1 MKWWVI
7 ILALLLSGCATK
19 KSYSDRIL
27 RDSVYFVRDSVVIRY
42 VRDSVSERKETGI
55 ERKGDTVYVRTERII
70 ERWRLQ
76 TDTVTVD
83 RAQAVSHEDKSR
95 QETVTEKPS
104 SIRQTVTYFIIGFTL
119 LSITIFLL
127 RFFHR
132 F

>member
-1 MKWWVI
+1 MRWWVI

-27 RDSVYFVRDSVVIRY
+27 RDSVYLTRDSVVIRY
-42 VRDSVSERKETGI
+42 VRDSVSERTQTGV
-55 ERKGDTVYVRTERII
+55 EQKGDTVYVRTERII

-76 TDTVTVD
+76 TDTVTVE
-83 RAQAVSHEDKSR
+83 RAQAVSHEDKAQ
-95 QETVTEKPS
+95 QETVKEKPP
-104 SIRQTVTYFIIGFTL
+104 SIRQTVVYFIIGFTL

>member
-1 MKWWVI
+1 MRWWVI

-42 VRDSVSERKETGI
+42 VRDSVSERTQTGV
-55 ERKGDTVYVRTERII
+55 ERNGDTVYVRTERII

-83 RAQAVSHEDKSR
+83 RAQAVSHEDKAR
-95 QETVTEKPS
+95 QVTVTEKPP

>member
-1 MKWWVI
+1 MRWWFI

-27 RDSVYFVRDSVVIRY
+27 RDSVYLTRDSVVIRY
-42 VRDSVSERKETGI
+42 VRDSVSERTQTGV
-55 ERKGDTVYVRTERII
+55 EQKGDTVYIRTERII

-76 TDTVTVD
+76 TDTVTVE
-83 RAQAVSHEDKSR
+83 RAQAVSHEDKAR
-95 QETVTEKPS
+95 QVTVQEKPP
-104 SIRQTVTYFIIGFTL
+104 SIRQTVVYYIIGFTL

>member
-1 MKWWVI
+1 MRWWVI

-27 RDSVYFVRDSVVIRY
+27 RDSVYLTRDSVVIRY
-42 VRDSVSERKETGI
+42 VRDSVSERTQTGV
-55 ERKGDTVYVRTERII
+55 ERNGDTVYVRTERII

-76 TDTVTVD
+76 TDTVTVE
-83 RAQAVSHEDKSR
+83 RAQAVSHEDKA
-95 QETVTEKPS
+95 QQVIVKEKPPS
-104 SIRQTVTYFIIGFTL
+104 VRQTVVYFIIGFTL

>member
-1 MKWWVI
+1 MRWWVI

-42 VRDSVSERKETGI
+42 VRDSVSERTQTGV
-55 ERKGDTVYVRTERII
+55 ERNGDTVYVRTERII

-76 TDTVTVD
+76 TDTVTVE
-83 RAQAVSHEDKSR
+83 RAQAVSHEDKAR
-95 QETVTEKPS
+95 QVTVTEKPP
-104 SIRQTVTYFIIGFTL
+104 SIRQTVVYFIIGFTL

>member
-1 MKWWVI
+1 MRWWVI
-7 ILALLLSGCATK
+7 ILAMLLSGCATK

-27 RDSVYFVRDSVVIRY
+27 RDSVYLTRDSVVIRY

-76 TDTVTVD
+76 TDTVTVERD
-83 RAQAVSHEDKSR
+83 RAVSHEDKSR

-104 SIRQTVTYFIIGFTL
+104 SIRQTVMYFIIGFTL

>member
-1 MKWWVI
+1 MRWWVI

-19 KSYSDRIL
+19 KSYSDRNL

-42 VRDSVSERKETGI
+42 VRDSVSESKETGI

>member
-1 MKWWVI
+1 MRWWVI

-42 VRDSVSERKETGI
+42 VRDSVSERTQTGV
-55 ERKGDTVYVRTERII
+55 ERNGDTVYVRTERII

-76 TDTVTVD
+76 TDTVTVE
-83 RAQAVSHEDKSR
+83 RAQAVSHEDKAR
-95 QETVTEKPS
+95 QVTVTEKPP
-104 SIRQTVTYFIIGFTL
+104 SIRQTVMYFIIGFTL

>member
-1 MKWWVI
+1 MRWWVI

-42 VRDSVSERKETGI
+42 VRDSVSERTQTGV
-55 ERKGDTVYVRTERII
+55 ERNGDTVYVRTERII

-83 RAQAVSHEDKSR
+83 RAQAVSHEDKA
-95 QETVTEKPS
+95 QQVTVKEKPS
-104 SIRQTVTYFIIGFTL
+104 SIRQTVVYFIIGFTL

>member
-1 MKWWVI
+1 MRWLVI
-7 ILALLLSGCATK
+7 ILVLLLSGCATK

-27 RDSVYFVRDSVVIRY
+27 RDSVYLTRDSVVIRY

-70 ERWRLQ
+70 ERWRFQ
-76 TDTVTVD
+76 KDTVTVERD
-83 RAQAVSHEDKSR
+83 RAVSHEDKSR
-95 QETVTEKPS
+95 HETVKEKPP
-104 SIRQTVTYFIIGFTL
+104 SIRQTVVYFIIGFTL

>member
-1 MKWWVI
+1 MRWWVI

-27 RDSVYFVRDSVVIRY
+27 RDSVYLTRDSVVIRY
-42 VRDSVSERKETGI
+42 VRDSVSERKETGV
-55 ERKGDTVYVRTERII
+55 ERKGDTVYIRTERII

-76 TDTVTVD
+76 TDTVTVERD
-83 RAQAVSHEDKSR
+83 RAVSHEDKSR
-95 QETVTEKPS
+95 QKTVTEKPS

>member
-1 MKWWVI
+1 MRWWVI

-27 RDSVYFVRDSVVIRY
+27 RDSVYFTRDSVVIRY
-42 VRDSVSERKETGI
+42 VRDSVSERKETGV

-76 TDTVTVD
+76 TDTVTVERD
-83 RAQAVSHEDKSR
+83 RAVSHEDKSR

-104 SIRQTVTYFIIGFTL
+104 SVRQTVVYFIIGFTL

>member
-1 MKWWVI
+1 MRWWVI

-27 RDSVYFVRDSVVIRY
+27 RDSVYLTRDSVVIRY

-76 TDTVTVD
+76 TDTVTVERD
-83 RAQAVSHEDKSR
+83 RAVSHEDKSR

-104 SIRQTVTYFIIGFTL
+104 SVRQTVVYFIIGFTL

>member
-1 MKWWVI
+1 MRWWVI

-27 RDSVYFVRDSVVIRY
+27 RDSVYLVRDSVVIRY

-55 ERKGDTVYVRTERII
+55 ERNGDTVYVRTERII

-76 TDTVTVD
+76 TDTVTVERD
-83 RAQAVSHEDKSR
+83 RAVSHEDKSR

>member
-1 MKWWVI
+1 MRWWVI

-27 RDSVYFVRDSVVIRY
+27 RDSVYLTHDSVVIRY

-55 ERKGDTVYVRTERII
+55 DRKGDTVYVRTERII

-83 RAQAVSHEDKSR
+83 RAQAVSQEDKSR

>member
-1 MKWWVI
+1 MRWWVI

-27 RDSVYFVRDSVVIRY
+27 RDSVYLVRDSVVIRY

-76 TDTVTVD
+76 TDTVTVE

-95 QETVTEKPS
+95 QETVTEKPP

>member
-1 MKWWVI
+1 MRWFVI

-27 RDSVYFVRDSVVIRY
+27 RDSVYLTRDSVVIRY

-70 ERWRLQ
+70 ERWRFQ
-76 TDTVTVD
+76 TDTLNVD
-83 RAQAVSHEDKSR
+83 RAQAVSHEDKAR
-95 QETVTEKPS
+95 KETVTENPS
-104 SIRQTVTYFIIGFTL
+104 SVRHTVTYFIIGFTL

>member
-1 MKWWVI
+1 MRWWVI

-19 KSYSDRIL
+19 KSYSDRNL

-42 VRDSVSERKETGI
+42 VRDSVSESKETGI

-83 RAQAVSHEDKSR
+83 RAQAISHEDKSR

>member
-1 MKWWVI
+1 MRWWFI
-7 ILALLLSGCATK
+7 ILVLLLSGCATK

-27 RDSVYFVRDSVVIRY
+27 RDSVYLTRDSVVIRY
-42 VRDSVSERKETGI
+42 VRDSVSERTQTGV
-55 ERKGDTVYVRTERII
+55 EQKGDTVYIRTERII

-76 TDTVTVD
+76 TDTVTVE
-83 RAQAVSHEDKSR
+83 RAQAVSHEDKAR
-95 QETVTEKPS
+95 QVTVKEKPP
-104 SIRQTVTYFIIGFTL
+104 SIRQTVVYYIIGFTL

>member
-1 MKWWVI
+1 MRWWVI

-27 RDSVYFVRDSVVIRY
+27 RDSVYLTRDSVVIRY
-42 VRDSVSERKETGI
+42 VRDSVSERTQTGV
-55 ERKGDTVYVRTERII
+55 EQKGDTVYVRTERII
-70 ERWRLQ
+70 ERWRFQ
-76 TDTVTVD
+76 TDTVAVD
-83 RAQAVSHEDKSR
+83 RDRAESHEDKAR
-95 QETVTEKPS
+95 QETVKEKPS
-104 SIRQTVTYFIIGFTL
+104 SIRKTVVYFIIGFTL